1 MCPAILNRK
10 YGIDQL
16 IENIK
21 EVSEHF
27 DADVYTYIGVIYP
40 PDDQLLVELIR
51 DNKSRK
57 NALLIFDTP
66 GGSVDATYRIARAFQ
81 RTYKTREPLPE
92 DRGRLIIYVH
102 EICKS
107 AGTLLTLAADELILS
122 QFGELGPI
130 DVQLRKDDEVGERMS
145 GLTPH
150 QALETLQMESGQHFA
165 RFFRQLRFNRELG
178 FSTRLSADIA
188 AQLVVGLMGPVYSQL
203 DPARLGEVERFV
215 RISSEYGDRLR
226 SKNVRERTIARLAGS
241 YPSHEFVIDRTEARE
256 LFERVTKPTDSL
268 EQVWASLKPSKH
280 DVISSGKSV
289 IRCLSREV
297 ENEGESESE
306 IQDEPLK
313 PSPKRTG
320 RRKESGTG

>member
-1 MCPAILNRK
+1 M
-10 YGIDQL
+10 

-27 DADVYTYIGVIYP
+27 DADVYTYIGPIYP

-66 GGSVDATYRIARAFQ
+66 GGSADATYRIARAFQ

-122 QFGELGPI
+122 QLGELGPI

-165 RFFRQLRFNRELG
+165 RFSHASFVNFGSIGNWDSRQGYRQILPPSLSLDSWVQFTVNLILR
-178 FSTRLSADIA
+178 DW
-188 AQLVVGLMGPVYSQL
+188 V
-203 DPARLGEVERFV
+203 
-215 RISSEYGDRLR
+215 RLR
-226 SKNVRERTIARLAGS
+226 DLFASRQSMVIA
-241 YPSHEFVIDRTEARE
+241 
-256 LFERVTKPTDSL
+256 
-268 EQVWASLKPSKH
+268 
-280 DVISSGKSV
+280 
-289 IRCLSREV
+289 
-297 ENEGESESE
+297 
-306 IQDEPLK
+306 
-313 PSPKRTG
+313 
-320 RRKESGTG
+320 